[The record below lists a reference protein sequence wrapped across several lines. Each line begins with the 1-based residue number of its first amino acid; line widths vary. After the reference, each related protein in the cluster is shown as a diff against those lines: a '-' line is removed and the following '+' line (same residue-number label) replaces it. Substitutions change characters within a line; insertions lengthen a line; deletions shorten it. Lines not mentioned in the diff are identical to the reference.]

1 MDLFIPTL
9 NQMAYLL
16 LLIVIGYVLARL
28 RVVPDNAAG
37 VLSKMENNAFIPALV
52 MGTFM
57 TKFTVESI
65 RTAGQFLL
73 GGLIAIGITA
83 PLAVLL
89 GRLCNKD
96 SYIRKICTYGLAFS
110 NFGFMGNAIVL
121 GLFGQDI
128 LFVYLIFTLPFWAGI
143 YTWGVPALLMPATE
157 GKRTLWQRIKPFVNP
172 MFIAMIIGIILGL
185 LPFSGHEYADFG
197 FFGALVKDLG
207 NCMSPIAMVLTGMTI
222 AKIDLKATLKNATVY
237 TTSLIRLVAI
247 PLATVFVLR
256 IVLQLFPSIPREL
269 SLCIVCALSMPLGL
283 SAIVIPSGYGMD
295 TTAASGMA
303 LVSHFLSCITIP
315 LVFLLAQGVGILP
328 IF

>member
-1 MDLFIPTL
+1 MV
-9 NQMAYLL
+9 LL
-16 LLIVIGYVLARL
+16 KFMTEFTVEKLSTSWLTILISFAI
-28 RVVPDNAAG
+28 
-37 VLSKMENNAFIPALV
+37 ALV
-52 MGTFM
+52 MLP
-57 TKFTVESI
+57 I
-65 RTAGQFLL
+65 
-73 GGLIAIGITA
+73 
-83 PLAVLL
+83 VLL
-89 GRLCNKD
+89 VSRFLTKD
-96 SYIRKICTYGLAFS
+96 RTEKNAYIYGLCFS

-328 IF
+328 VF

>member
-1 MDLFIPTL
+1 MELFIPTL
-9 NQMAYLL
+9 NQMAYLF

-37 VLSKMENNAFIPALV
+37 VLSKLENNVFIPALV

-89 GRLCNKD
+89 GRFCSKD
-96 SYIRKICTYGLAFS
+96 SYVRKICTYGLAFS

-121 GLFGQDI
+121 GLFGEDI
-128 LFVYLIFTLPFWAGI
+128 LFVYLVFTLPFWAGI
-143 YTWGVPALLMPATE
+143 YTWGVPTLLIPSSE
-157 GKRTLWQRIKPFVNP
+157 GKRTAWQRIKPFVNP
-172 MFIAMIIGIILGL
+172 MFIGMLIGIVLGL

-197 FFGALVKDLG
+197 FFGSLVKDLG
-207 NCMSPIAMVLTGMTI
+207 SCMSPIAMVLTGMTI
-222 AKIDLKATLKNATVY
+222 AKIDIKGTLKNGPVY
-237 TTSLIRLVAI
+237 VTSLIRLVAI
-247 PLATVFVLR
+247 PLVTVFILR
-256 IVLQLFPSIPREL
+256 LVLQIFPTISREL

-283 SAIVIPSGYGMD
+283 STIVIPSGYGMD

-303 LVSHFLSCITIP
+303 LVSHLLSCITIP
-315 LVFLLAQGVGILP
+315 LIFLLSQGIGILP
-328 IF
+328 NF